1 MNGTN
6 DITNMVV
13 SIADI
18 KPHPDNYNKHP
29 EKQLQQLGASYESLG
44 QFRSVVLWQ
53 QADGSYIQ
61 LAGHGVVDAMKREG
75 ATEVRADVFSS
86 SLDAMTAKRILLADN
101 LHAQN
106 SESDNTILAELLDE
120 QRNSGHG
127 LESVGFTNQELDT
140 LLENL
145 GSEVLEAFPEENN
158 EDLLNITD
166 ASPSVEALKQL
177 KFGKYLIQMTD
188 EEFDALSKRLEEYA
202 TETGSHFGFVGSL
215 LNV

>member
-120 QRNSGHG
+120 QRNSGHD
-127 LESVGFTNQELDT
+127 LASVGFTDQELDA

-145 GSEVLEAFPEENN
+145 GSQLLDPFPGDN
-158 EDLLNITD
+158 EDLLDITD

-188 EEFDALSKRLEEYA
+188 EEFDALSKRLEAYA